1 MDETNFA
8 FCPHCG
14 ARVPSDAVFC
24 NECGTSLNNYNP
36 GAGCCSVSKD
46 PLSTPALLTM
56 LYGIFVTL
64 FGMLSVVMGL
74 TVTPELW
81 AEMLNTVP
89 DFETLYPGITAQGM
103 RDLFIWS
110 GVYCLVGGLTPLGAY
125 VLMRKRIYHMIAM
138 VLLVIASFMTFFV
151 FGVFGVFCMAIG
163 LYMTYQVYKNKDLF
177 SS

>member
-14 ARVPSDAVFC
+14 ARVPSEAAFC

-36 GAGCCSVSKD
+36 GAGYSPAPKD
-46 PLSTPALLTM
+46 PLSTPAILTM

-74 TVTPELW
+74 TITPELW
-81 AEMLNTVP
+81 AEMIEMVP

-110 GVYCLVGGLTPLGAY
+110 GVYCLIGGFTPLGAY
-125 VLMRKRIYHMIAM
+125 VLMRKRIYHTVTMI
-138 VLLVIASFMTFFV
+138 LLIIASLMTFAI
-151 FGVFGVFCMAIG
+151 FGVLGVFCMAIG